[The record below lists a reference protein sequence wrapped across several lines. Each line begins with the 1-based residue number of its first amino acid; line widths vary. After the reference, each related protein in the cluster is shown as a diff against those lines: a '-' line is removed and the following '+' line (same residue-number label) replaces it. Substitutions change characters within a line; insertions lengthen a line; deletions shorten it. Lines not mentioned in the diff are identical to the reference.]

1 MSRTD
6 ALLFHIKRE
15 HANQVDYLREQII
28 NQKKEIDFLKQQ
40 IKMITE
46 GKTYDC

>member
-1 MSRTD
+1 MDISS
-6 ALLFHIKRE
+6 
-15 HANQVDYLREQII
+15 DYLREQII